1 MSIMAC
7 DLSTNNSGI
16 AIISEFGRLLFYTN
30 IDLHKIKDTEQRIDK
45 MIMEID
51 EIFNREKP
59 STCYVED
66 SWGGGS
72 FSNTATTKKL
82 TNIIGAVRHMCL
94 KNGSKF
100 HTIMPSSW
108 RSIIGLDGG
117 RSTKR
122 NEFKKRS
129 MEYVKN
135 TYDIDAQED
144 AAEAICIATAAYM
157 KENDNINLFE

>member
-16 AIISEFGRLLFYTN
+16 AIISDFGKILFYTN
-30 IDLHKIKDTEQRIDK
+30 IDLHKIKDTEQRIDQ
-45 MIMEID
+45 MILKID
-51 EIFNREKP
+51 EIFEKEKP
-59 STCYVED
+59 KICYVED

-94 KNGSKF
+94 KNGSTF

-108 RSIIGLDGG
+108 RSLIGLDSG
-117 RSTKR
+117 RATKR

-129 MEYVKN
+129 IEYVKN
-135 TYDIDAQED
+135 KYGIDAQED
-144 AAEAICIATAAYM
+144 AAEAICIATAAYI
-157 KENDNINLFE
+157 KEDEEYIFE